1 MASLL
6 GRGELP
12 SAVRELKRGFAQE
25 QALLRLVHID
35 ARMLRVL
42 FRGQHPERSAFHDP
56 LVILTGM
63 NAVYRQLESPPP
75 FNPTVAQ
82 RVIAAPLRDDSFNLS
97 RKREWT
103 RLIGLLQVDRRFR
116 RPPSALR
123 RQHHLARTA
132 PHELPRAVD
141 LTVRRLRQRETSR

>member
-1 MASLL
+1 LFQRLL
-6 GRGELP
+6 QQQLHFLP
-12 SAVRELKRGFAQE
+12 LAHLE
-25 QALLRLVHID
+25 AL
-35 ARMLRVL
+35 MLRHP
-42 FRGQHPERSAFHDP
+42 FRSQHPEHSAFHDT
-56 LVILTGM
+56 LVLLTRM

-132 PHELPRAVD
+132 PHELPSAVD
-141 LTVRRLRQRETSR
+141 LTVRRLR